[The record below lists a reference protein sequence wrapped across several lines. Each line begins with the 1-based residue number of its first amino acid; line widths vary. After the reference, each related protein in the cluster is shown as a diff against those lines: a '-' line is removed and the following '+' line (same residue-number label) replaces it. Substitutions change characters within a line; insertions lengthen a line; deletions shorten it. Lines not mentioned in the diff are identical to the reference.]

1 MWEGVTI
8 VECCGEEKNRSLC
21 GGSSVVIIL
30 SYTISELLTVY
41 PESSARLVRIKFD
54 IADKDFITSVVWS
67 GQLARF
73 CRSLGQFSKSNFIF
87 GQTLLAT
94 HI

>member
-30 SYTISELLTVY
+30 SYTISTR
-41 PESSARLVRIKFD
+41 PRAFKQSSTRLVRIKFD
-54 IADKDFITSVVWS
+54 NADKDVITSVVWS
-67 GQLARF
+67 GQLQGLVAV
-73 CRSLGQFSKSNFIF
+73 
-87 GQTLLAT
+87 
-94 HI
+94 